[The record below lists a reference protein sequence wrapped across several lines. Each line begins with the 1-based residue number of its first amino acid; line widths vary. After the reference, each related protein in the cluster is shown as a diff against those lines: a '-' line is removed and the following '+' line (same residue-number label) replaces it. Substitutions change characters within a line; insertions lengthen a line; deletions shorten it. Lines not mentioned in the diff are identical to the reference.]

1 MKFVDEAKVRVEAG
15 KGGAGC
21 VSFRREKYIAMG
33 GPNGGDGGDG
43 GSVYLVA
50 DENLNTLA
58 DFRIT
63 KVYRAQHGQPGMGRE
78 RTGRSGEDCFVPVP
92 VGTVIYDVETG
103 ELVGDMT
110 KHEQRLLVA
119 QGGFHGLGNTRYK
132 SSTNRAPRQ
141 STPGTP
147 GEQREL
153 RMELK
158 LLADVGLVGLPNAG
172 KSTLLSVVSAARPK
186 IADYPFTTLHPQVGV
201 VSVGRLRS
209 FTLVDLPGLIEGAAS
224 GAGLGIRFLKH
235 TQRTRL
241 LFHVVDAAP
250 IDGSDVTASIRQI
263 EDELT
268 EFSTDLAGRERWLV
282 FNKMDSSSDEAVAA
296 VVEELAWSGPVYRIS
311 AISGDGLQPL
321 LQDAMNWLDAHPVL
335 AEDRLAE
342 AEVSFEDVKPVLD
355 ESPGGDWK
363 DE

>member
-1 MKFVDEAKVRVEAG
+1 MKFVDEATVRVEAG

-21 VSFRREKYIAMG
+21 VSFRREKYVEYG
-33 GPNGGDGGDG
+33 GPDGGDGGDG

-50 DENLNTLA
+50 DENLNTLS

-63 KVYRAQHGQPGMGRE
+63 KVYRAQKGQGGMGRQ
-78 RTGRSGEDCFVPVP
+78 RTGRSGEDCLVPVP
-92 VGTVIYDVETG
+92 VGTMVFDKETG
-103 ELVGDMT
+103 ELIGDLT
-110 KHEQRLLVA
+110 RHEERLLVA

-153 RMELK
+153 RLELK

-172 KSTLLSVVSAARPK
+172 KSTLLSVVSAARPR

-201 VSVGRLRS
+201 VSVGPLRS
-209 FTLVDLPGLIEGAAS
+209 FTLVDLPGLIEGAAQ

-241 LFHVVDAAP
+241 LLHIIDAAP
-250 IDGSDVTASIRQI
+250 IDGSDVLASIRQI
-263 EDELT
+263 EMELQ
-268 EFSTDLAGRERWLV
+268 EFSDDLAGRERWLV
-282 FNKMDSSSDEAVAA
+282 FNKMDTADDQQVSQTIEQ
-296 VVEELAWSGPVYRIS
+296 LNWHGPAYRIS
-311 AISGDGLQPL
+311 AIAGDGLEALMGDVMTWLEAQPVNAPL
-321 LQDAMNWLDAHPVL
+321 LHDQEFVGFDA
-335 AEDRLAE
+335 
-342 AEVSFEDVKPVLD
+342 
-355 ESPGGDWK
+355 
-363 DE
+363 